1 MKKRGFLLIIIFV
14 LLTANIVFSDSI
26 PLYIRPLSAGN
37 IQSNTAFD
45 YQFNLTSDQACSNV
59 LYSTI
64 ETVTTDNY
72 GIGFVEIDTSSLT
85 STPSYLCEYRALS
98 GDGLAL
104 RQVHNISS
112 GFFNKTY
119 IKEINSI
126 LINGSTV
133 YSGGINVTTWLYNM
147 SDGSYN
153 ITYAIYAYNQTDYIL
168 TITNANFT
176 ALNAS
181 VTKWLYNMSD
191 GSYNATYNKYAY
203 NMSDGSYNATYHGL
217 NVSYGKYWYNMSD
230 GSYNATY
237 DAGINASWNQSWAD
251 TLYSAIAW
259 GYNMTLGAISYIT
272 QSSINLQSNITDI
285 NTTLDTKF
293 STYNYNMSDGS
304 YNATYAK
311 YAYNM
316 SDGSYNATYDIWS
329 YNQTQTNYDNLNVTN
344 NFNATNITTTN
355 ISIGPSNIFWNGS
368 NLIIKG

>member
-191 GSYNATYNKYAY
+191 GSYNATY
-203 NMSDGSYNATYHGL
+203 HGL

-237 DAGINASWNQSWAD
+237 DAGINASWNQSWAG

-259 GYNMTLGAISYIT
+259 GYNMTLGAITYIT
-272 QSSINLQSNITDI
+272 ESSNNLQTNISAVNTSLMVYINNNITSLNASI
-285 NTTLDTKF
+285 QYNYNQSNYILTITNANFTALNASVTKWL
-293 STYNYNMSDGS
+293 YNMSDGS
-304 YNATYAK
+304 YNDTYDK

-316 SDGSYNATYDIWS
+316 SDRQVDNFNVTNLLNATY
-329 YNQTQTNYDNLNVTN
+329 V
-344 NFNATNITTTN
+344 
-355 ISIGPSNIFWNGS
+355 ISE
-368 NLIIKG
+368 L